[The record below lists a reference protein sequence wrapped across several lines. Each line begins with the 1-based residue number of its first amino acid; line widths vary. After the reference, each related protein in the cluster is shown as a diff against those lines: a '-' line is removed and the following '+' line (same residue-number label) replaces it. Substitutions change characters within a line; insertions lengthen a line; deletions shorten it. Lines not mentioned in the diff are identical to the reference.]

1 MTKGTTF
8 AYRVGPNVYIN
19 LTNRCSSACVFCVRQ
34 YSDSVGEAETLWLDH
49 EPSAAEAL
57 NAVANFAPDS
67 YNELV
72 FCGFGEPTMA
82 LDVLLE
88 VAAEAKRRWGKN
100 IRLNTNGQ
108 ANLIAGRN
116 IVPELVGLID
126 TVSIS
131 LNNPNPQN
139 YLDLTRSK
147 FGIDAFQAMINFAEE
162 CVKLLPHVVRS
173 TVETTI
179 SAEEEA
185 ACAQI
190 CAQIGATYRIRQW
203 VD

>member
-1 MTKGTTF
+1 
-8 AYRVGPNVYIN
+8 
-19 LTNRCSSACVFCVRQ
+19 
-34 YSDSVGEAETLWLDH
+34 
-49 EPSAAEAL
+49 
-57 NAVANFAPDS
+57 
-67 YNELV
+67 
-72 FCGFGEPTMA
+72 MA

-100 IRLNTNGQ
+100 IRLNTNAQ

-162 CVKLLPHVVRS
+162 CVKFLPHVVLS

-190 CAQIGATYRIRQW
+190 CAKIGATYRIRQW